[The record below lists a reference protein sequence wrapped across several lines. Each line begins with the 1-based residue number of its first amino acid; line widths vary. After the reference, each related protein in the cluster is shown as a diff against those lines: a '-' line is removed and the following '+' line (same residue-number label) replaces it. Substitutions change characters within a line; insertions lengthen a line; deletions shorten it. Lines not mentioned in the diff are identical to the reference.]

1 MSSGPPVAAAP
12 RGRRGGAS
20 GKRAQRAA
28 KAAEDVRLADEEGSV
43 APTSTSTSRYGD
55 SDDEAAGS
63 VNDEKD
69 VSAECAVSWARFC
82 ASDAKVEGT
91 GLQLRHFLGN
101 LNGLSVGQVETLQEV
116 MRRLCLE
123 LEECRVR
130 LARAQEREHVL
141 ARVALE
147 LERHGTLARTAGDIT
162 WRAAGG
168 ANRGDCA
175 ASHAAGA
182 AGGQGAAPPRAD
194 VIASAALRHE
204 RAPMSAT
211 LARHLAECAA
221 RMEPRCSGGASSC

>member
-1 MSSGPPVAAAP
+1 MAAQSGEVPPAGT

-28 KAAEDVRLADEEGSV
+28 KAAEAIRLADEEGSV
-43 APTSTSTSRYGD
+43 APTSTSASRYGE
-55 SDDEAAGS
+55 SDDEKAGS
-63 VNDEKD
+63 VSGEKD
-69 VSAECAVSWARFC
+69 AAAECAMSWAEFC
-82 ASDAKVEGT
+82 ASNAKVEGAS
-91 GLQLRHFLGN
+91 LQLRHFLGN

-130 LARAQEREHVL
+130 LARMQEREQVL

-147 LERHGTLARTAGDIT
+147 LERHGTLARTAEDLT

-168 ANRGDCA
+168 ASRGDCA
-175 ASHAAGA
+175 AAQAAGA
-182 AGGQGAAPPRAD
+182 LGAEPPRGEAI
-194 VIASAALRHE
+194 VPAVVRRE
-204 RAPMSAT
+204 GAPTSAT

-221 RMEPRCSGGASSC
+221 KMEPRCSGGASSC